1 MIFELVAL
9 SSLVYVLATSKKTVN
24 ETKNEREVKKRL
36 EKYPINIHVHLNNV
50 SGMQTTNGN
59 VSGQNAVRPDLK
71 DHLGLTN
78 VRGSNVGQNTGK
90 LYGLLVDRM
99 AQAEKS
105 VPRFVDNLL
114 KGGDLG
120 QTHFVDGSVVRVRMP
135 VDFDPRAIAGRR
147 YVRRG

>member
-59 VSGQNAVRPDLK
+59 VSGQNAVRPDFK

-135 VDFDPRAIAGRR
+135 VDSDPRAIAGRR